1 MRIRNIVALTSST
14 LFVVAVLAGCG
25 SGNTGSTPSASVSV
39 SPSQSPSVS
48 PAPTNTHVVAN
59 CPGFSDNSSTVAAL
73 PAGTEPVF
81 YLFACYG
88 ERIIVRVDGGVG
100 HVVHAPIQSE
110 YNFGLIDFSGDLPI
124 ESIVYSNGLVSK
136 NVPTYWGPAVD
147 LHADKYARVAGPTTD
162 VTDFYEQ
169 DCKDHM
175 EMTGA
180 KTCKKMKSGLAEF
193 FKRGDESH
201 WKNGLPN

>member
-1 MRIRNIVALTSST
+1 M
-14 LFVVAVLAGCG
+14 
-25 SGNTGSTPSASVSV
+25 
-39 SPSQSPSVS
+39 
-48 PAPTNTHVVAN
+48 
-59 CPGFSDNSSTVAAL
+59 
-73 PAGTEPVF
+73 F

-110 YNFGLIDFSGDLPI
+110 YNFGNIDFSGELPI

-136 NVPTYWGPAVD
+136 NVPTFWGTAED
-147 LHADKYARVAGPTTD
+147 LHADKYARVVGPTTD
-162 VTDFYEQ
+162 VTEFYDQ

-193 FKRGDESH
+193 FKRGDESN